1 MWPKKKKISHRS
13 NQKQY
18 HHQSLC
24 TRVKYL
30 KLSEVKTRS
39 CCGAVVGAGLDIQGS
54 QVQTQCGQKKK
65 ENLSQVQSEQYHH
78 QSLCTRVKY
87 LKLSEVKTRSCCG
100 AVVECRT
107 RDPEVPGS
115 HPVWPKKKENLSQV
129 QSEQYHHQSLCTR
142 VKYLKLSEVKTRSR
156 HGTVVECRTRDPEV
170 PGSNTGVAKEKENL
184 SQVQSEQ
191 YHHQSLCTR
200 VKYLKLS
207 EVKTRSRHGT
217 VVECRTRDPEVLGS
231 NPSVAQKKENLS
243 QVQSEQYH
251 HQSLCTRVKY
261 LKLSEVKTRSCRGAV
276 VECRTRDPE
285 VLGSNPSVA
294 KKKKISHRSNQN
306 NTTTNHSPPE
316 LNT

>member
-1 MWPKKKKISHRS
+1 MARKENLSQVQS
-13 NQKQY
+13 EQY

-39 CCGAVVGAGLDIQGS
+39 CHGSVVECRTRDPEVPGS
-54 QVQTQCGQKKK
+54 NPGVAKK

-87 LKLSEVKTRSCCG
+87 LKLSEVKTRSCHG
-100 AVVECRT
+100 TVVECRT

-115 HPVWPKKKENLSQV
+115 NPGVAKKENLSQV

-156 HGTVVECRTRDPEV
+156 CG
-170 PGSNTGVAKEKENL
+170 A
-184 SQVQSEQ
+184 
-191 YHHQSLCTR
+191 
-200 VKYLKLS
+200 
-207 EVKTRSRHGT
+207 

-231 NPSVAQKKENLS
+231 NPGVAKKENYS

-261 LKLSEVKTRSCRGAV
+261 LKLSEVKTRSCRGTV

-285 VLGSNPSVA
+285 FRVQTPVWP
-294 KKKKISHRSNQN
+294 KKKISHRSNQN
-306 NTTTNHSPPE
+306 NTTTNPSAPE
-316 LNT
+316 LNTSNCQR